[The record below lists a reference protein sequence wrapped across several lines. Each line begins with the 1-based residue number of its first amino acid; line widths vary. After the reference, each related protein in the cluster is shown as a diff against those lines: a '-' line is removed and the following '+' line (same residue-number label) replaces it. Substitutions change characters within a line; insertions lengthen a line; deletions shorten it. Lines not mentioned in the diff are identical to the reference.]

1 MKRIKQMIESAPTA
15 KMAREMLNAMR
26 MLSSVTEEEY
36 EKGRELIKKEFE
48 K

>member
-1 MKRIKQMIESAPTA
+1 MKKIKHMIESAPTA

-26 MLSSVTEEEY
+26 LLSSVTEEEY